1 MPSFNEMSSSNVFF
15 QATNSLI
22 ALFEGKGSDRGQIG
36 MATFDLKSSEL
47 ILCQFVD
54 TSSYS
59 LLKIRL
65 SLCEPLE
72 VILPDDK
79 EKSSSKALI
88 MDLLQDTCKRAN
100 IIPIQRKCF
109 NDALGIELLKKIF
122 LEECSNLDASVFQ
135 KYFCMGAAAA
145 LIKYAENAHNIFC
158 AQNSLKCTYVAMEDS
173 CMIDVS
179 SWKSLDLIQIDSKPK
194 KGVINSLFD
203 VLNSCVTPGGTKTLR
218 SYLLQPSANC
228 EIINKRL
235 DIVQELVLNQSMCDK
250 IRTVLSSLSDLQY
263 MISMC
268 SYTNFS
274 NNNNLGKEDSK
285 RIIRNKIGQA
295 VSLKNMLDAVEKLSF
310 IMSQSSLPFF
320 VENRM
325 KLTDCRLSKIS
336 EIVNK
341 IISTEVNSRKRKGY
355 APIARDYALFAVA
368 EKQNVLLDMA
378 RRVYQELV
386 ERVME
391 YAEHEREEISGA
403 QINYS
408 QSRGYHFCLHT
419 KDPYSAR
426 LPNYCIQIV
435 QNKSSI
441 TFTTRDLIKYNDR
454 LIQSESEVL
463 QMSNLVLDQ
472 MIMNIRTFLPSLYQC
487 AELISLLDCYTSIA
501 CYSNKTKTVRPS
513 FSNHIEIIDGRHP
526 ILDCRSD
533 VVPNNTFLSRK
544 DGRFVIIAGPN
555 MSGKSTYMRQVC
567 LLQIMAQMGCLV
579 PAESATFIPMTRI
592 FSRVGHNDDLV
603 RNLSGFSVEMSEMA
617 TILQNANQNSLIIID
632 ELARSTSTEE
642 GIGICYAICER
653 ILSIGA
659 FTLFATH
666 FLDMAQLEINY
677 PEIVKNYHFSSMK
690 LNENDIDTTPHK
702 LCKGPYQGPLYGL
715 DLAAMTTFPEK
726 IIKDAERLA
735 IRLKATK
742 ETSKLGLN
750 NTFETLENFETNKTI

>member
-1 MPSFNEMSSSNVFF
+1 MNTQTQQSSSKSLLNNCPQHPTTDSTCFPTSTIQTPTIFESINEANDLDKLKIYKYKSVYGETVKCQVIAKEVKETTKNDKSQQELSKYGNVNKSASHSFLPGLGC
-15 QATNSLI
+15 ALV

-36 MATFDLKSSEL
+36 MVTFDLKSSEL
-47 ILCQFVD
+47 VLCQFVD

-72 VILPDDK
+72 IILPDDK
-79 EKSSSKALI
+79 EKTSSKVFL

-100 IIPIQRKCF
+100 IVPIQRKCF

-122 LEECSNLDASVFQ
+122 LEECSNLDASVYQ
-135 KYFCMGAAAA
+135 RYFCMGAVAA

-158 AQNSLKCTYVAMEDS
+158 AQNSLKCTFVAMEDS
-173 CMIDVS
+173 CMIDVN

-203 VLNSCVTPGGTKTLR
+203 VINSCVTPGGTKTLR

-228 EIINKRL
+228 QTINKRL
-235 DIVQELVLNQSMCDK
+235 DIVEELMCSK
-250 IRTVLSSLSDLQY
+250 IRAVLSTLSDLQY
-263 MISMC
+263 MISMF
-268 SYTNFS
+268 SYTNLS
-274 NNNNLGKEDSK
+274 NNNLGKEDSK
-285 RIIRNKIGQA
+285 RIIRNKIGQ
-295 VSLKNMLDAVEKLSF
+295 
-310 IMSQSSLPFF
+310 
-320 VENRM
+320 
-325 KLTDCRLSKIS
+325 KLTDCRLSKIG

-341 IISTEVNSRKRKGY
+341 VISTEVNSRKRKGY

-391 YAEHEREEISGA
+391 YAGHEREEISGA

-408 QSRGYHFCLHT
+408 QSRGYHFSLHT
-419 KDPYSAR
+419 KDPYSVK
-426 LPNYCIQIV
+426 LPNYCIQVV
-435 QNKSSI
+435 QNKASI

-454 LIQSESEVL
+454 LIQSECEVL
-463 QMSNLVLDQ
+463 QMSNLVLEQ
-472 MIMNIRTFLPSLYQC
+472 MIMNIRVYLPSLYQC

-501 CYSNKTKTVRPS
+501 YYSNKTKTVRPK
-513 FSNHIEIIDGRHP
+513 FSNHIKIIDGRHP

-533 VVPNNTFLSRK
+533 VVPNNTFLSQK
-544 DGRFVIIAGPN
+544 DGRFIIIAGPN

-579 PAESATFIPMTRI
+579 PAESATFIPMTHI

-617 TILQNANQNSLIIID
+617 TILQNANQSSLIIID

-642 GIGICYAICER
+642 GIGISYAIC
-653 ILSIGA
+653 
-659 FTLFATH
+659 
-666 FLDMAQLEINY
+666 
-677 PEIVKNYHFSSMK
+677 
-690 LNENDIDTTPHK
+690 
-702 LCKGPYQGPLYGL
+702 L
-715 DLAAMTTFPEK
+715 DLASMTTFPEK

-735 IRLKATK
+735 ERLRTAKR
-742 ETSKLGLN
+742 ES
-750 NTFETLENFETNKTI
+750 

>member
-1 MPSFNEMSSSNVFF
+1 MNTQTQQSSSK
-15 QATNSLI
+15 SLI
-22 ALFEGKGSDRGQIG
+22 NNCLQHPTTESSTCFPTSTIQTPTIFESINGANDLDKLKIYKYKSVYGETVKCQVIAKEVKETTKNDRSQQELSKYGNVNKSASHSFLPGLGCALVALFEGKGSDRGQIG

-47 ILCQFVD
+47 VLCQFVD

-72 VILPDDK
+72 IILPDDK
-79 EKSSSKALI
+79 EKTSSKVFI

-100 IIPIQRKCF
+100 IVPIQRKCF

-122 LEECSNLDASVFQ
+122 LEECSNLDASVYQ
-135 KYFCMGAAAA
+135 RYFCMGAVAA

-158 AQNSLKCTYVAMEDS
+158 AQNSLKCTFVAMEDS
-173 CMIDVS
+173 CMIDVN

-203 VLNSCVTPGGTKTLR
+203 VINSCVTPGGTKTLR

-228 EIINKRL
+228 QTINKRL
-235 DIVQELVLNQSMCDK
+235 DIVEELMCSK
-250 IRTVLSSLSDLQY
+250 IRAVLSTLSDLQY
-263 MISMC
+263 MISMF
-268 SYTNFS
+268 SYTNLS
-274 NNNNLGKEDSK
+274 NNNLGKEDSK
-285 RIIRNKIGQA
+285 RIIRNKIGQ
-295 VSLKNMLDAVEKLSF
+295 
-310 IMSQSSLPFF
+310 
-320 VENRM
+320 
-325 KLTDCRLSKIS
+325 KLTDCRLSKIG

-341 IISTEVNSRKRKGY
+341 VISTEVNSRKRKGY

-391 YAEHEREEISGA
+391 YAGHEREEISGA

-408 QSRGYHFCLHT
+408 QSRGYHFSLHT
-419 KDPYSAR
+419 KDPYSVK
-426 LPNYCIQIV
+426 LPNYCIQVV
-435 QNKSSI
+435 QNKASI

-454 LIQSESEVL
+454 LIQSECEVL
-463 QMSNLVLDQ
+463 QMSNLVLEQ
-472 MIMNIRTFLPSLYQC
+472 MIMNIRVYLPSLYQC

-501 CYSNKTKTVRPS
+501 YYSNKTKTVRPK
-513 FSNHIEIIDGRHP
+513 FSNHIKIIDGRHP
-526 ILDCRSD
+526 ILDCRAD
-533 VVPNNTFLSRK
+533 VVPNNTFLSQK
-544 DGRFVIIAGPN
+544 DGRFIIIAGPN

-579 PAESATFIPMTRI
+579 PAESATFIPMTHI

-617 TILQNANQNSLIIID
+617 TILQNANQSSLIIID

-642 GIGICYAICER
+642 GIGISYAICER
-653 ILSIGA
+653 ILAIGA

-666 FLDMAQLEINY
+666 FLDMAQLEI
-677 PEIVKNYHFSSMK
+677 
-690 LNENDIDTTPHK
+690 
-702 LCKGPYQGPLYGL
+702 CL
-715 DLAAMTTFPEK
+715 DLASMTTFPEK

-735 IRLKATK
+735 ERLRTAKR
-742 ETSKLGLN
+742 ES
-750 NTFETLENFETNKTI
+750 